1 MKTEKNILIAFLLNM
16 SFSIFELIGGIFTNS
31 VAIISDAIHDF
42 GDSISIG
49 ISYVLEKKSKKKP
62 DSKYTFGYTRYSI
75 LGAFITNAILIT
87 GSVLVIVNAIQRIMN
102 PVKINYD
109 GMIVFA
115 IFGVIVN
122 FLAAHF
128 TKEGDSLNQKAVNLH
143 MLEDV
148 LGWIVVLIG
157 AIVIKFTEINV
168 IDAIMSIGVAIFILI
183 HALKSFKSIV
193 DLFLEKIPNGIEI
206 QELKEHL
213 LEIENV
219 KDVHHIHVWSMDG
232 FNNYATMHIVTDLK
246 EINELKHKVKE
257 ELKEHGISHTT
268 IEIEEQGHEC
278 DEPECTIEE
287 THHNGH
293 HHHHHHH
300 H

>member
-49 ISYVLEKKSKKKP
+49 ISYFLEKKSKQKP
-62 DSKYTFGYTRYSI
+62 DSQYTYGYTRYSI

-87 GSVLVIVNAIQRIMN
+87 GSVVVIMNAIQRIMN
-102 PVKINYD
+102 PVQINYD
-109 GMIVFA
+109 GMIIFA

-122 FLAAHF
+122 FFAAYF
-128 TKEGDSLNQKAVNLH
+128 TKEGKSLNQKAVNLH

-148 LGWIVVLIG
+148 LGWAVVLVG
-157 AIVIKFTEINV
+157 AIVIKFTKINI
-168 IDAIMSIGVAIFILI
+168 IDSILSIGVAIFILI
-183 HALKSFKSIV
+183 HALESFKEII

-206 QELKEHL
+206 NELKKHL
-213 LEIENV
+213 LEIQNV
-219 KDVHHIHVWSMDG
+219 RDVHHIHVWSMDG
-232 FNNYATMHIVTDLK
+232 VNNYATMHIVTDLK
-246 EINELKHKVKE
+246 DVKELKHKVKE
-257 ELKEHGISHTT
+257 ELKEHGISHST
-268 IEIEEQGHEC
+268 IEIEEQGYEC
-278 DEPECTIEE
+278 DETECTIETE
-287 THHNGH
+287 HHHGH

-300 H
+300 

>member
-16 SFSIFELIGGIFTNS
+16 AFSIFELIGGIFTNS

-49 ISYVLEKKSKKKP
+49 ISYLLEKKSKKKP

-75 LGAFITNAILIT
+75 LGAFITNTILIT
-87 GSVLVIVNAIQRIMN
+87 GSVLVIINAIQRIID
-102 PVKINYD
+102 PVEINYD

-122 FLAAHF
+122 FLAAYF

-148 LGWIVVLIG
+148 LGWLVVLIG

-232 FNNYATMHIVTDLK
+232 FNNYATMHIVTDLEDTK
-246 EINELKHKVKE
+246 HLKNEVKE

-268 IEIEEQGHEC
+268 IEIEETGYEC
-278 DEPECTIEE
+278 NETECSVEEP
-287 THHNGH
+287 HHNGH
-293 HHHHHHH
+293 HHHHHH
-300 H
+300 